1 MIDII
6 GAGPAGNYLAYL
18 LAKDHEVNVHEEHTK
33 IGNPIQCTGIL
44 TSHLHDLIKI
54 SKKFLVNT
62 ITRVKVYSANN
73 EVSLKLKDKN
83 YVVHRTKFDSYIADM
98 AKDNGANY
106 ILNSKFTGCE
116 LGKQINLKFSNGKES
131 KTDILV
137 GADGP
142 HSSVAR
148 AVGIYG
154 KRRFYNGLQVTIKKD
169 FERDLVEF
177 YLGDRYIGWVVP
189 ENDENARVGI
199 SAENDSAKH
208 LKDLLLKVGGKITA
222 RQAGAIPIYDGNL
235 KTQFENRVFLLG
247 DAATQVKASTHGGII
262 PGMIAATELNKS
274 IRTGKDYE
282 KLWKKRL
289 GKDLKIHLMIKKM
302 MDKFSPKDY
311 DYLIKLV
318 DNIKVKELIE
328 IYDREFP
335 SKFAFKMLL
344 KEPRFLKFLFRM

>member
-18 LAKDHEVNVHEEHTK
+18 LAKDHEVNVHEEHSK
-33 IGNPIQCTGIL
+33 IGYPIQCTGIL
-44 TSHLHDLIKI
+44 TSHLHDLLRI

-62 ITRVKVYSANN
+62 ISKVKVYSANN
-73 EVSLKLKDKN
+73 EVSLKLREKN

-98 AKDNGANY
+98 AKDEGTKY
-106 ILNSKFTGCE
+106 FLNSKFIGCE
-116 LGKQINLKFSNGKES
+116 LGKQINLKFNDGKQS

-148 AVGIYG
+148 SVGIYG
-154 KRRFYNGLQVTIKKD
+154 KRRFYNGLQATIKKD
-169 FERDLVEF
+169 FEKNLVEF

-189 ENDENARVGI
+189 ENEEYARVGI

-208 LKDLLLKVGGKITA
+208 LNELFKRVGGKITA
-222 RQAGAIPIYDGNL
+222 RQAGAIPIYDENI
-235 KTQFENRVFLLG
+235 KTQFENRIFLLG

-262 PGMIAATELNKS
+262 PGMIAATELNKA
-274 IRTGKDYE
+274 IRTGKNYD
-282 KLWKKRL
+282 KMWKARL
-289 GKDLKIHLMIKKM
+289 GRDLKIHLMIKKM
-302 MDKFSPKDY
+302 MDRFNEKDY

-335 SKFAFKMLL
+335 SKFAFKLLL
-344 KEPRFLKFLFRM
+344 KEPRFLKFLFKM